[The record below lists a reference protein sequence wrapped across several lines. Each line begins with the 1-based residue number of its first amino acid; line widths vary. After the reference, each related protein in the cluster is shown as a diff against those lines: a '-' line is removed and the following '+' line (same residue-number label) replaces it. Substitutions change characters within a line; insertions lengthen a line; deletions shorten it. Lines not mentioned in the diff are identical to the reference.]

1 MNSKTTLK
9 LNKEFNRAYYRGKH
23 AVGPMLVTYAVKN
36 RNGVCRIGI
45 TASKKVGKAHDR
57 NRAKRVIRESYR
69 QLSGKIA
76 GNYDFVFVAR
86 TKTPFVKMQTV
97 RKEMETQL
105 KKLGMLK

>member
-23 AVGPMLVTYAVKN
+23 AVGPTLVTYAVKN

-69 QLSGKIA
+69 QLSGKI
-76 GNYDFVFVAR
+76 